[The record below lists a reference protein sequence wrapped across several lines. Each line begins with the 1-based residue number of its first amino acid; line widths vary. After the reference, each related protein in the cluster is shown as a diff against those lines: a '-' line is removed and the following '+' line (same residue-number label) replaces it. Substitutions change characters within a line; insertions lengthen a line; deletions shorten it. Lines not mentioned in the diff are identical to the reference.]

1 MNLRKE
7 DVKKP
12 WEKITIE
19 EIQPYPPKYT
29 KIIILSYA
37 FILFNFFEFY
47 NFFNIDTN
55 ILLPFTTCV
64 YGVLIFV
71 LLYLYSNGRLKS
83 FLFNLKDMAIVVT
96 AYVIFVNFI
105 LIGTGHITMNT
116 ILRSLRG
123 IFVLLL
129 LFSGPIYLT
138 ISHHPRSE
146 KHGYILIAIFIIYMS
161 FSLVILAYNFF

>member
-1 MNLRKE
+1 MNVRKE

-29 KIIILSYA
+29 KIIILSYIFIA
-37 FILFNFFEFY
+37 FNLLQVTNFL
-47 NFFNIDTN
+47 NFDTK
-55 ILLPFTTCV
+55 IFLPLLTCV
-64 YGVLIFV
+64 YGTLIFV
-71 LLYLYSNGRLKS
+71 LIYIYSNGRLNS
-83 FLFNLKDMAIVVT
+83 FLNNLKDVAIVVT

-105 LIGTGHITMNT
+105 LIGTSHVSMTT
-116 ILRSLRG
+116 ILRSLRS

-146 KHGYILIAIFIIYMS
+146 KHGYILMAIFLIYMWFS
-161 FSLVILAYNFF
+161 FVTWFDNFF